1 MTIQERKFTREE
13 MDLVSKIDKK
23 IKESVKLSDIKM
35 KKAMSNIRDYTI
47 TH

>member
-23 IKESVKLSDIKM
+23 IKRIC
-35 KKAMSNIRDYTI
+35 
-47 TH
+47 